1 MKRVCACVVGPGITP
16 VPSFLSIPLSFLSP
30 QSLCRR
36 GDAPPPLLLGPPI
49 CHSAHWWSLG
59 GSLCVCVCVVRMLLS
74 ARITQASELQLNTQ
88 VRYTLL
94 TVFCCCFF
102 KNTHSW
108 GLLWRSFISTCVCV
122 AVFQPFDVNLAS
134 LWLQRDLWSCSRCL
148 LLALFLRARVCVTSL
163 PAADVIVSFPDHACC
178 HVAAAQWHSHPDSC
192 FLHIKQHR
200 VAVCFDDG
208 VSEVIL
214 LVMRFGDGDS
224 S

>member
-1 MKRVCACVVGPGITP
+1 MCVRVCVCVVGPGITP

-59 GSLCVCVCVVRMLLS
+59 GSLCVCVVRMLLS

-122 AVFQPFDVNLAS
+122 WQFFSRLMLTWRHFDCREIFEAALA
-134 LWLQRDLWSCSRCL
+134 
-148 LLALFLRARVCVTSL
+148 
-163 PAADVIVSFPDHACC
+163 ACC
-178 HVAAAQWHSHPDSC
+178 SLSFCACVLPVYLLQMLSCRFQITHVVMLLRLSDIPT
-192 FLHIKQHR
+192 LTR
-200 VAVCFDDG
+200 VFC
-208 VSEVIL
+208 I
-214 LVMRFGDGDS
+214 
-224 S
+224 